1 MTNVKICL
9 GSLADIKE
17 FNKLICS
24 IDVPADLSEGNY
36 KVDAKSLVGL
46 FSLDMN
52 QALDLSI
59 HSDNCRDY
67 LQSISKFLVN

>member
-9 GSLADIKE
+9 GSFEDIKE
-17 FNKLICS
+17 FNALTCS
-24 IDVPADLSEGNY
+24 FEAPTDLSEGSYRVN
-36 KVDAKSLVGL
+36 AKSLVGL

-52 QALDLSI
+52 RELDLSI

-67 LQSISKFLVN
+67 LNSISKFLVN